1 MLELAAH
8 TRRSERP
15 VDHRVERHQA
25 LRPVD
30 PGHHP
35 GRHLTAPVPR
45 AQRRAGHP
53 ACAGRLVQC
62 HPTLSLGLL
71 GQMGEKAVPVEL
83 AAVFR
88 SPVVLR
94 LGHNYIGTEHV
105 LLGVLRA
112 AEAKGSSVVQVLG
125 VGADEVRARVLEVV
139 AKGPAPLEPRS
150 PALVGA
156 MQRARQ
162 VAGVA
167 PVTTGQ
173 LLLAILADEASQAT
187 KALQA
192 LGMSADLVEAKLAE
206 TPLSTTSDAPPRAR
220 AVHIRLGEVTTTI
233 DDPDLAAALGDLTPE
248 QVAAAL
254 RSALGPEPG
263 RAAAG

>member
-1 MLELAAH
+1 MFERFTDRA
-8 TRRSERP
+8 RRVLVVAQDEARS
-15 VDHRVERHQA
+15 
-25 LRPVD
+25 L
-30 PGHHP
+30 HHSFIGP
-35 GRHLTAPVPR
+35 EHIV
-45 AQRRAGHP
+45 
-53 ACAGRLVQC
+53 
-62 HPTLSLGLL
+62 LGLIQGEGVAAKVL
-71 GQMGEKAVPVEL
+71 GQ
-83 AAVFR
+83 
-88 SPVVLR
+88 
-94 LGHNYIGTEHV
+94 
-105 LLGVLRA
+105 LGVRL
-112 AEAKGSSVVQVLG
+112 
-125 VGADEVRARVLEVV
+125 DEVRGR
-139 AKGPAPLEPRS
+139 
-150 PALVGA
+150 
-156 MQRARQ
+156 

-192 LGMSADLVEAKLAE
+192 LGVSADLVEATLAE

-248 QVAAAL
+248 QIAAAL